1 MLIDKTLEK
10 NSNSNLQQKQH
21 APPSSSSY
29 QTINSGFFK
38 PNDDS
43 LLSNFNC
50 NINNNNSSPSTTMS
64 SATNSSLLSNTSNS
78 NESHSP
84 SITSLASTN
93 NNFQSNN
100 TNNNN
105 NNVQTET
112 GLSLKSRFESTDSS
126 DSSPSTNSFATN
138 KASNFI
144 KKPLDLRKSD
154 SDSYAYNMVTGSP
167 RPGQL
172 LTPTSFKNI
181 LNLTSGEQSLAT
193 NYNQSIAKAL
203 TFSPTIPNK
212 FTITTNT
219 TTKSKLF
226 FKFIKPF

>member
-1 MLIDKTLEK
+1 M
-10 NSNSNLQQKQH
+10 
-21 APPSSSSY
+21 
-29 QTINSGFFK
+29 
-38 PNDDS
+38 
-43 LLSNFNC
+43 
-50 NINNNNSSPSTTMS
+50 NNNNSSPSTTMS

-93 NNFQSNN
+93 INFQSNN

-105 NNVQTET
+105 NNSVKTET
-112 GLSLKSRFESTDSS
+112 GLSLKPRFEST

-144 KKPLDLRKSD
+144 RKPLDLRKSD
-154 SDSYAYNMVTGSP
+154 SDSYAYNMVTESP

-172 LTPTSFKNI
+172 LTPTSFNNI
-181 LNLTSGEQSLAT
+181 LNLTSGEQSFAT
-193 NYNQSIAKAL
+193 NSNQSIAKAL

-212 FTITTNT
+212 FTTTTNT
-219 TTKSKLF
+219 TTKS
-226 FKFIKPF
+226 

>member
-1 MLIDKTLEK
+1 
-10 NSNSNLQQKQH
+10 
-21 APPSSSSY
+21 
-29 QTINSGFFK
+29 
-38 PNDDS
+38 
-43 LLSNFNC
+43 
-50 NINNNNSSPSTTMS
+50 MS

-105 NNVQTET
+105 NVQTET
-112 GLSLKSRFESTDSS
+112 GLSLKPRFEST

-144 KKPLDLRKSD
+144 RKPLDLRKSD

-181 LNLTSGEQSLAT
+181 LNTSGEQSLAT
-193 NYNQSIAKAL
+193 NSNQSIAKAL

-212 FTITTNT
+212 FTTTTNT
-219 TTKSKLF
+219 TTKSKIF
-226 FKFIKPF
+226 FSIN